1 MQKVM
6 ITKYLLYPIAL
17 NVLCIPHELL
27 NQGSILYKP
36 SVFAALVLFKNL
48 YYIFDT
54 FSLSV
59 KKEFVRKGLIVS

>member
-27 NQGSILYKP
+27 NQGSIFCKP
-36 SVFAALVLFKNL
+36 SMFAALVFFRIK
-48 YYIFDT
+48 
-54 FSLSV
+54 SL
-59 KKEFVRKGLIVS
+59 LHI